1 MTWSV
6 HHICIICVCINT
18 DTYVKQSVIPLTRPA
33 LQTAKL
39 GSCEWVCVCVS
50 VRGRERAH
58 AQERWREKARDMCVV
73 AHLYIY
79 RIICIHIYTYVYIY
93 TYIGQERGIYI
104 FVVSFKFHAVD
115 KALWYVRTDTY
126 MSWNAVWRIHIHV
139 LTCCVTW
146 LIHMCDMAHWHAV
159 WRGLVI
165 CATWLIDMC
174 NCQWLIDMRTV
185 THEAWLIDVRT
196 WLIQVTR

>member
-1 MTWSV
+1 MWNNPWYRWRGQHSRLLSSV
-6 HHICIICVCINT
+6 RASGYAC
-18 DTYVKQSVIPLTRPA
+18 A
-33 LQTAKL
+33 
-39 GSCEWVCVCVS
+39 WVCV
-50 VRGRERAH
+50 GERERTHKRDGERKH
-58 AQERWREKARDMCVV
+58 AICVWL
-73 AHLYIY
+73 HIYTYIELYAY
-79 RIICIHIYTYVYIY
+79 IYTYVYIY

-115 KALWYVRTDTY
+115 KALWYVRTDIY